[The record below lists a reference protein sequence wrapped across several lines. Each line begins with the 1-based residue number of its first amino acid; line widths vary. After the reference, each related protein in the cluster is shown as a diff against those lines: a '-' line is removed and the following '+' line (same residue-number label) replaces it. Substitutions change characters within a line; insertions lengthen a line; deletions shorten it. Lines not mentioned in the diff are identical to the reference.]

1 MRVVGYQILLWVAH
15 CFLLKTK
22 KRLRIL
28 HKRIIF
34 ILINL
39 SISAK
44 LHALKPIRLGMF
56 DRSFGVLFGAFKGIF
71 FCYLVFAVLNV
82 FYYSLKLRLKNL
94 LLCGVT
100 YWKNSKAEN
109 TKVTQ
114 KNSADKKMHLLKS
127 HYLKFYTI
135 GICVYYNASPLLD
148 LLLGRNSTYFQL
160 FWHFLVQDI
169 SCQNFKINEVKK
181 RSIKKK
187 PPAPFITSTLQQS
200 A

>member
-135 GICVYYNASPLLD
+135 GICVYYNASTWYNL
-148 LLLGRNSTYFQL
+148 
-160 FWHFLVQDI
+160 
-169 SCQNFKINEVKK
+169 
-181 RSIKKK
+181 
-187 PPAPFITSTLQQS
+187 A
-200 A
+200 